1 MKLENESALR
11 ARLLDPPK
19 ARRLSSQRRLLYA
32 RWDLLLFFCERETF
46 YLTTREKKNA
56 CGILCTKLHSWDDL
70 FSQKKTPLWL
80 LFFFYYEFK
89 LFRYPKN
96 TALIDRKVRKISK

>member
-11 ARLLDPPK
+11 ARLDPP

-32 RWDLLLFFCERETF
+32 RRDLLFFCERETF

-56 CGILCTKLHSWDDL
+56 WDFVYNVTFMGRRL
-70 FSQKKTPLWL
+70 FSQKKLQRCCSL